1 MTSTVLIVDDNPDSI
16 MVLRTILESKGFAV
30 LSAGNGREA
39 LAVMERQVPDAVL
52 LDVMMPEISGIDVL
66 KRMRGSAATARVPV
80 ILVTAKGQDEDLL
93 DGYQHGADYYITKPC
108 TAKQLLYG
116 LSMVL
121 GKPLAEAPDEAPDE
135 EPESFS

>member
-1 MTSTVLIVDDNPDSI
+1 MPGTVLIVDDNPDSI
-16 MVLRTILESKGFAV
+16 MVLRTILESKGFNV

-39 LAVMERQVPDAVL
+39 LAVMESTIPDAVL
-52 LDVMMPEISGIDVL
+52 LDVMMPELSGIDTL
-66 KRMRGSAATARVPV
+66 KRMRSNAATARVPV

-121 GKPLAEAPDEAPDE
+121 GRPVAGAPDE
-135 EPESFS
+135 EPEDFA

>member
-1 MTSTVLIVDDNPDSI
+1 MAGTVLIVDDNPDSI

-30 LSAGNGREA
+30 MSAGNGREA
-39 LAVMERQVPDAVL
+39 LAAMEGRIPDAVL
-52 LDVMMPEISGIDVL
+52 LDVMMPELSGIDVL
-66 KRMRGSAATARVPV
+66 KRMRSVAATARVPV

-121 GKPLAEAPDEAPDE
+121 GKPVADSLDE
-135 EPESFS
+135 EPEDLA

>member
-1 MTSTVLIVDDNPDSI
+1 MASTVLIVDDNPDSI
-16 MVLRTILESKGFAV
+16 MVLRTILESKGFKV
-30 LSAGNGREA
+30 LSASNGREA
-39 LAVMERQVPDAVL
+39 LSVMDGEIPDAVL
-52 LDVMMPEISGIDVL
+52 LDVMMPDLSGIDVL

-121 GKPLAEAPDEAPDE
+121 GKPLAEAPDQEPDD
-135 EPESFS
+135 FS

>member
-1 MTSTVLIVDDNPDSI
+1 MTATVLIVDDNPDSI

-30 LSAGNGREA
+30 LTAGNGLQA
-39 LAVMERQVPDAVL
+39 LQVLENQVPDAVL
-52 LDVMMPEISGIDVL
+52 LDVMMPDLSGIDVL
-66 KRMRGSAATARVPV
+66 KRMRSAAATARVPV

-121 GKPLAEAPDEAPDE
+121 GKPSAELPSE
-135 EPESFS
+135 EPEDLG

>member
-1 MTSTVLIVDDNPDSI
+1 MLGTVLIVDDNPDSI
-16 MVLRTILESKGFAV
+16 MVLRTILESKDFKV

-39 LAVMERQVPDAVL
+39 LSVMEGQIPDAVL
-52 LDVMMPEISGIDVL
+52 LDVMMPELSGIDVL
-66 KRMRGSAATARVPV
+66 KRMRSNAATARIPV

-121 GKPLAEAPDEAPDE
+121 GRSVAEAPDE
-135 EPESFS
+135 EPEDFA

>member
-1 MTSTVLIVDDNPDSI
+1 MLGTVLIVDDNPDSI
-16 MVLRTILESKGFAV
+16 MVLRTILESKDFKV
-30 LSAGNGREA
+30 LSASNGRDA
-39 LAVMERQVPDAVL
+39 LSVMETQIPDAVL
-52 LDVMMPEISGIDVL
+52 LDVMMPELSGIDVL
-66 KRMRGSAATARVPV
+66 KRMRSNAATARVPV

-121 GKPLAEAPDEAPDE
+121 GRSVAGAPDE
-135 EPESFS
+135 EPEEFA

>member
-121 GKPLAEAPDEAPDE
+121 GKPLAEAPDE
-135 EPESFS
+135 EPEDFS

>member
-1 MTSTVLIVDDNPDSI
+1 MANKVLIVDDNPDSI
-16 MVLRTILESKGFAV
+16 MVLRTILESKGFTV

-39 LAVMERQVPDAVL
+39 LQVMEGQIPDAVL
-52 LDVMMPEISGIDVL
+52 LDVMMPELSGIDVL
-66 KRMRGSAATARVPV
+66 KRMRSAAATARIPV

-121 GKPLAEAPDEAPDE
+121 GKPAAELPDE
-135 EPESFS
+135 ESEDFA

>member
-1 MTSTVLIVDDNPDSI
+1 MSSKVLIVDDNPDSI
-16 MVLRTILESKGFAV
+16 MVLRTILESKGFSV

-39 LAVMERQVPDAVL
+39 LSVMEGQIPDAVL
-52 LDVMMPEISGIDVL
+52 LDVMMPELSGIDVL
-66 KRMRGSAATARVPV
+66 KRMRSAAATARIPV

-121 GKPLAEAPDEAPDE
+121 GKPVAEAPDE
-135 EPESFS
+135 EPDDFS